1 LLDDDSKCYNLY
13 PEAFKMI
20 KIAITNQKGGVAKT
34 TTAINVS
41 ACLAKLKKKILL
53 IDLDPQASL
62 TDYFGIETEGIKD
75 IYDVLT
81 NKSTWN
87 EVIIKKDNLDI
98 IPSSIEWAEDSLKQ
112 DPHLLSKAFLSLS
125 GYDYV
130 IIDCPPHLGLLNLN
144 ALLFSDYIVIPIKSQ
159 LAPLKS
165 LNKLFKTISEVN
177 TTFQK
182 EIKILGYLLTEYD
195 SRTNLSRE
203 IKTILSDTFNE
214 LLFKTEIRNNISIAE
229 AYSFNKPVID
239 YMPKSN
245 GAFDYMNLTKEIIKR
260 LK

>member
-1 LLDDDSKCYNLY
+1 
-13 PEAFKMI
+13 MI
-20 KIAITNQKGGVAKT
+20 KIAITNLKGGVAKT

-41 ACLAKLKKKILL
+41 ACLSKLKKKVLL

-62 TDYFGIETEGIKD
+62 TDYFGIDTEGIKD

-87 EVIIKKDNLDI
+87 EVLIKKDNLDV

-112 DPHLLSKAFLSLS
+112 DPYLLTKAFISLS
-125 GYDYV
+125 TYYDYV
-130 IIDCPPHLGLLNLN
+130 IIDSPPHLGLLNLN
-144 ALLFSDYIVIPIKSQ
+144 ALLFSDYIIIPIKSQ

-165 LNKLFKTISEVN
+165 LNKLFKAINEVKTGFN
-177 TTFQK
+177 K
-182 EIKILGYLLTEYD
+182 NVKILGYLLTEYD
-195 SRTNLSRE
+195 QRTNLSRE
-203 IKTILSDTFNE
+203 IKEILSNNFKDR
-214 LLFKTEIRNNISIAE
+214 LFKTEIRNNISIAE
-229 AYSFNKPVID
+229 AYSFNKSVID

-245 GAFDYMNLTKEIIKR
+245 GSVDYMNLTKEIIKR

>member
-1 LLDDDSKCYNLY
+1 
-13 PEAFKMI
+13 MI

-41 ACLAKLKKKILL
+41 ACLAKLKKKVLL
-53 IDLDPQASL
+53 VDLDPQASL
-62 TDYFGIETEGIKD
+62 TDYFGIDTEGIKD

-87 EVIIKKDNLDI
+87 EVLIKKDNLDV

-112 DPHLLSKAFLSLS
+112 DPYLLTKAFISLS
-125 GYDYV
+125 AYYDYV

-144 ALLFSDYIVIPIKSQ
+144 ALLFSDYIIIPIKSQ

-165 LNKLFKTISEVN
+165 LNKLFKTISEVKTGFN
-177 TTFQK
+177 K
-182 EIKILGYLLTEYD
+182 DVKILGYLLTEYD
-195 SRTNLSRE
+195 QRTNLSRE
-203 IKTILSDTFNE
+203 IKEILSNNFKDQI
-214 LLFKTEIRNNISIAE
+214 FKTEIRNNISIAE
-229 AYSFNKPVID
+229 AYSFNKSVID

-245 GAFDYMNLTKEIIKR
+245 GAIDYMNLTKEIIKR

>member
-1 LLDDDSKCYNLY
+1 
-13 PEAFKMI
+13 MI

-41 ACLAKLKKKILL
+41 ACLAKLKKKVLL

-62 TDYFGIETEGIKD
+62 TDYFGIYTEGIKD

-87 EVIIKKDNLDI
+87 EVLIKKDNLDV

-112 DPHLLSKAFLSLS
+112 DPYLLTKAFISLS
-125 GYDYV
+125 AHYDYV

-144 ALLFSDYIVIPIKSQ
+144 ALLFSDYIIIPIKSQ

-165 LNKLFKTISEVN
+165 LNKLFKTISEVKTGFN
-177 TTFQK
+177 K
-182 EIKILGYLLTEYD
+182 DVKILGYLLTEYD
-195 SRTNLSRE
+195 QRTNLSRE
-203 IKTILSDTFNE
+203 IKEILSNNFKDQ
-214 LLFKTEIRNNISIAE
+214 LFKTEIRNNISIAE
-229 AYSFNKPVID
+229 AYSFNKSVID

-245 GAFDYMNLTKEIIKR
+245 GAIDYMNLTKEIIKR